1 MQQLQVRIARMLEPL
16 PLSYEELFTFSLSP
30 TDMTD
35 PASVE
40 VRLVIYT
47 VCYHVLVRSYN

>member
-1 MQQLQVRIARMLEPL
+1 MLEPL
-16 PLSYEELFTFSLSP
+16 PLSHEELFTFALSP

-40 VRLVIYT
+40 VG
-47 VCYHVLVRSYN
+47 

>member
-1 MQQLQVRIARMLEPL
+1 MLEPL